1 MKTFRRLPWKYSM
14 LSRQA
19 AKFSWPD
26 LHRAMHLLHAC
37 DLAIKEIDG
46 PPRDDALALE
56 LLLAGL
62 CAPSRR

>member
-1 MKTFRRLPWKYSM
+1 M

-19 AKFSWPD
+19 RKFTWPQ
-26 LHRAMHLLHAC
+26 LYRAIHLLLAC
-37 DLAIKEIDG
+37 DLAVKEIDG

-62 CAPSRR
+62 CGAGG